1 MILFLNATVLSN
13 SKCMQIPQGKLFAIG
28 GAEDKGVDDVE
39 KGEMFR
45 NNLNFFELGILRR
58 IVDEAGGPDIRMEV
72 ITTAST
78 VPNIIGENYLNAFG
92 KIGCT
97 NVGLLPIRNRA
108 DAMQEECI
116 QRIKSCNAIMFSGGN
131 QLRLSSTFGGT
142 QFLEILLERY
152 NEEKDFVVA
161 GTSAGAMAM
170 SNTMIYEGNAA
181 TAHLK
186 SEVKITTGLG
196 FMDDV
201 IFDSHFEKRGRFGR
215 LAQAIA
221 TNPSAIGIGL
231 GEDTGMF
238 IKDGNTMEAIG
249 SGLVMIIDGH
259 DIRHNNIADIPDG
272 NPISVENIKVH
283 FCEKGNGYL
292 LKERKFVP
300 DLEKYLDQKIASSQ
314 NLKVV

>member
-1 MILFLNATVLSN
+1 
-13 SKCMQIPQGKLFAIG
+13 MQVPQGKLFAIG
-28 GAEDKGVDDVE
+28 GAEDKGVDLE
-39 KGEMFR
+39 KGEMVR

-58 IVDEAGGPDIRMEV
+58 IVNEAGGPNIRMEV
-72 ITTAST
+72 ITTASMI
-78 VPNIIGENYLNAFG
+78 PNEVGENYMNAFG

-97 NVGLLPIRNRA
+97 NVGVIPIRNRA
-108 DAMQEECI
+108 DAMQDEYIERI
-116 QRIKSCNAIMFSGGN
+116 QTCDAVMFSGGN
-131 QLRLSSTFGGT
+131 QLRLAATFGGT
-142 QFLEILLERY
+142 QFLEIILNRY
-152 NEEKDFVVA
+152 NDEKDFVVA

-170 SNTMIYEGNAA
+170 SNTMIYEGNAT

-221 TNPSAIGIGL
+221 SNPAAIGIGL

-238 IKDGNTMEAIG
+238 IREGNIMEAIG

-272 NPISVENIKVH
+272 NPISVENFKVH
-283 FCEKGNGYL
+283 FCEKGNGFL
-292 LKERKFVP
+292 AKERIFIP
-300 DLEKYLDQKIASSQ
+300 DISTYAKKENSASQSK
-314 NLKVV
+314 LKVASR